1 MFRTFRELRD
11 ALNLLPDELLEMTA
25 SVYSPEH
32 GEVVPISE
40 VFIAEY
46 LPKSHWETVQDMV
59 EADQPILVVG
69 PPEGLEW
76 HEKTENLDIDTN

>member
-40 VFIAEY
+40 VFIVTDATSSPA
-46 LPKSHWETVQDMV
+46 LFTNGMTIRSSFGS
-59 EADQPILVVG
+59 VVYVCVCVCVCV
-69 PPEGLEW
+69 
-76 HEKTENLDIDTN
+76 